1 MAKKQYDLTILGL
14 IRKKFTC
21 LKNQLMSVNV
31 DQIVISD
38 KLNHYNDGYKY
49 FMVTKKVKLLNC

>member
-38 KLNHYNDGYKY
+38 KFNHYNDGYKY